1 MKRFIM
7 SAFLFLAVAGFANA
21 QEVKTEKKQCAKTEK
36 CCKKD
41 KKDSKKSCCKD
52 KKASK
57 KADKATKECC
67 KKEATKK

>member
-1 MKRFIM
+1 MKKMIL
-7 SAFLFLAVAGFANA
+7 SAFLFVATVGFANA

-52 KKASK
+52 KKADK
-57 KADKATKECC
+57 KTASCC
-67 KKEATKK
+67 KKEASKKK